1 MINAAAKRET
11 GERRERGESLQPQLK
26 IGDRVLVRV
35 WKYGGRIKAETHGE
49 IVGESRER
57 DAWRV
62 MGDGR
67 RTAESYDK
75 DFCHPEK

>member
-1 MINAAAKRET
+1 MLNAQQISKPLE
-11 GERRERGESLQPQLK
+11 

-35 WKYGGRIKAETHGE
+35 WKYGGRIKAEVHGE
-49 IVGESRER
+49 IIGESRER

-62 MGDGR
+62 LGDGR

-75 DFCHPEK
+75 DFCHPE